1 MQVLKE
7 MKDRVEGD
15 LCSPDEL
22 LQVIES
28 YPKTLKNKVSK
39 QMSTLAIQKL
49 APIEDELRMF
59 RKSEGIRLLC
69 YLLKDTTTS
78 DMAEPFQEKYLESGL
93 EYTKYRMQYI
103 ASLIIHAKEH
113 FDDIDLSVHLQLI
126 DLILR

>member
-49 APIEDELRMF
+49 APIEDEQRMF

>member
-1 MQVLKE
+1 
-7 MKDRVEGD
+7 
-15 LCSPDEL
+15 
-22 LQVIES
+22 
-28 YPKTLKNKVSK
+28 
-39 QMSTLAIQKL
+39 
-49 APIEDELRMF
+49 MF

>member
-1 MQVLKE
+1 MKKIPERMQVLKE

-49 APIEDELRMF
+49 APIEDE
-59 RKSEGIRLLC
+59 
-69 YLLKDTTTS
+69 
-78 DMAEPFQEKYLESGL
+78 
-93 EYTKYRMQYI
+93 
-103 ASLIIHAKEH
+103 
-113 FDDIDLSVHLQLI
+113 
-126 DLILR
+126 